1 MDVQIPVEPRG
12 AARGRLSNYLAS
24 AFAIGVS
31 MISLGVAFSSN
42 RTQERLLA
50 ASVWPALEYGT
61 GNRSEDGR
69 DEISMTVANSGVGP
83 ARLRSFQVL
92 HDGKPTPNAARL
104 LNQCCGLGD
113 EPAFT
118 VTSGTRARV
127 LKAGDELRFLRV
139 PRETNAAAVWERL
152 NRERFKTRVLACYCS
167 VLDACWMMDS
177 EQAEPL
183 PLATCPEVPDDQEWS
198 G

>member
-1 MDVQIPVEPRG
+1 MQSQTPGESGGNSR
-12 AARGRLSNYLAS
+12 ARLSNYLAS

-31 MISLGVAFSSN
+31 MISLSVAISSN

-61 GNRSEDGR
+61 GNRNDEGEDV
-69 DEISMTVANSGVGP
+69 ISMTVGNSGVGP
-83 ARLRSFQVL
+83 ARLRSFQIL
-92 HDGKPTPNAARL
+92 YDGKPAPNAARL
-104 LNQCCGLGD
+104 LDQCCGLGA
-113 EPAFT
+113 EPAYT

-127 LKAGDELRFLRV
+127 LKAGDELSFLRL
-139 PRETNAAAVWERL
+139 PREKNKAEVWERF
-152 NRERFKTRVLACYCS
+152 NQERFKTRVLACYCS

-177 EQAEPL
+177 DQAEPT
-183 PLATCPEVPDDQEWS
+183 PVATCAEVPDQQEWS

>member
-1 MDVQIPVEPRG
+1 MHSPTPDQSG
-12 AARGRLSNYLAS
+12 APARGRFSNYLAS

-31 MISLGVAFSSN
+31 MISLSVAISSN

-61 GNRSEDGR
+61 GNRD
-69 DEISMTVANSGVGP
+69 DEGKDVISMTVGNSGVGP

-92 HDGKPTPNAARL
+92 HDGRPAPNAASL
-104 LNQCCGLGD
+104 LNQCCGLGS

-127 LKAGDELRFLRV
+127 LKAGDELKFLRV
-139 PRETNAAAVWERL
+139 PRENNKPEVWDRF

-167 VLDACWMMDS
+167 VLDACWVMDS
-177 EQAEPL
+177 DQAEPT
-183 PLATCPEVPDDQEWS
+183 PVAACPDVPDQQAWS

>member
-1 MDVQIPVEPRG
+1 MQSPTPGETIGNSRV
-12 AARGRLSNYLAS
+12 RLSNYLAS

-31 MISLGVAFSSN
+31 MISLSVAISSN

-61 GNRSEDGR
+61 GNHDDRGADV
-69 DEISMTVANSGVGP
+69 ISMTVGNSGVGP

-92 HDGKPTPNAARL
+92 YDGKPAPNAASL
-104 LNQCCGLGD
+104 LKQCCGLGA
-113 EPAFT
+113 EPAHT

-127 LKAGDELRFLRV
+127 LKAGDDLPFLRV
-139 PRETNAAAVWERL
+139 PREKNKVEVWDRF
-152 NRERFKTRVLACYCS
+152 NQERFKTRVLACYCS

-177 EQAEPL
+177 DQAEPA
-183 PLATCPEVPDDQEWS
+183 PVANCAEVPDAQEWH